1 MRKFRLIFLTLLFSC
16 LLVLG
21 AFAEDIFITEMQ
33 TVVLPR
39 DVFVGD
45 EMEIRCTF
53 SCDVSLL
60 PENVLSSDL
69 TMDDI
74 PDMTV
79 KSVSLQRAG
88 SSYMLSMLCIPWSL
102 GDIEIPPVL
111 IYGNGGNADET
122 AGTEQGAES
131 TDESD
136 ESGIPEE
143 VRIFLDV
150 PAVTIKSIVNY
161 TGASD
166 LRPSKA
172 PLLIPGTTW
181 VIYILSIIG
190 ITVLVTLVIILIKFR
205 SFRKK
210 VHAVVSACLVV
221 KNYHSLKY
229 QLRKLMKGKKPVT
242 DAQFADIVSH
252 LIREYISCRFAYNF
266 RSETPAGVVEAFE
279 RITCGLFSVEVGEAV
294 QELSDVL
301 IRCDYIRFSGDV
313 GENGVLPAE
322 ERVRICVSVINA
334 AVCLEKDNYNAKV

>member
-16 LLVLG
+16 LLVWG
-21 AFAEDIFITEMQ
+21 TFAEDIVISEMQ

-53 SCDVSLL
+53 SCDVALL
-60 PENVLSSDL
+60 PENVLSSDI

-102 GDIEIPPVL
+102 GDIEIPPIL
-111 IYGNGGNADET
+111 IYGKADET
-122 AGTEQGAES
+122 ADT
-131 TDESD
+131 ESD
-136 ESGIPEE
+136 DSGTIEE
-143 VRIFLDV
+143 DRIFLDV

-190 ITVLVTLVIILIKFR
+190 ITVIVTLVIILIKFH

-242 DAQFADIVSH
+242 DEQFSDIVSH

-266 RSETPAGVVEAFE
+266 RSETPAGVVAAFE
-279 RITCGLFSVEVGEAV
+279 SITCGLFSVEVGEAV

-301 IRCDYIRFSGDV
+301 IRCDYIRFSDDD
-313 GENGVLPAE
+313 GENGVLSAE

>member
-1 MRKFRLIFLTLLFSC
+1 MRKFRLVFLTLLFSC
-16 LLVLG
+16 LLVWG
-21 AFAEDIFITEMQ
+21 ASAEDIVISDMQ

-53 SCDVSLL
+53 SCDVALL
-60 PENVLSSDL
+60 DENVLSSDI
-69 TMDDI
+69 TVDDI

-79 KSVSLQRAG
+79 KSVTLQKAG

-102 GDIEIPPVL
+102 GDIEIPPIL
-111 IYGNGGNADET
+111 IYSM
-122 AGTEQGAES
+122 EQS
-131 TDESD
+131 TDNPD
-136 ESGIPEE
+136 ED

-150 PAVTIKSIVNY
+150 PAVTIKSIVTY

-166 LRPSKA
+166 LRPAKA

-190 ITVLVTLVIILIKFR
+190 ITIIVTLVIILIKFR

-229 QLRKLMKGKKPVT
+229 QLRKLMKGKKPVS
-242 DAQFADIVSH
+242 DVQFADIVSH

-279 RITCGLFSVEVGEAV
+279 RITCGLFAVEVGEAV
-294 QELSDVL
+294 QELSEVL
-301 IRCDYIRFSGDV
+301 VRCDYIRFSGDE
-313 GENGVLPAE
+313 GANGVLSAE
-322 ERVRICVSVINA
+322 ERVRICVTVINA

>member
-1 MRKFRLIFLTLLFSC
+1 MRKFRLIFLTLFFSC
-16 LLVLG
+16 LLVCG
-21 AFAEDIFITEMQ
+21 AFAEDIVITEMQ

-53 SCDVSLL
+53 SCDVDLL
-60 PENVLSSDL
+60 PENDFSSDIK
-69 TMDDI
+69 MDDI

-88 SSYMLSMLCIPWSL
+88 ASYMLSMLCIPWSL
-102 GDIEIPPVL
+102 GDIEIPPIL
-111 IYGNGGNADET
+111 LYGKSEENNDNEND
-122 AGTEQGAES
+122 S
-131 TDESD
+131 S
-136 ESGIPEE
+136 SIPEE
-143 VRIFLDV
+143 TRIFLDV

-294 QELSDVL
+294 QELAEVL
-301 IRCDYIRFSGDV
+301 IRCDYIRFSGDA
-313 GENGVLPAE
+313 GENGALSAE
-322 ERVRICVSVINA
+322 ERVHICVSVINA

>member
-16 LLVLG
+16 LLVWG
-21 AFAEDIFITEMQ
+21 TFAEDIIISEMQ

-53 SCDVSLL
+53 SCDVALL
-60 PENVLSSDL
+60 PENVLSSDI

-102 GDIEIPPVL
+102 GDIEIPPIL
-111 IYGNGGNADET
+111 IYGEADET
-122 AGTEQGAES
+122 SDT
-131 TDESD
+131 ESD
-136 ESGIPEE
+136 DSGTIEE
-143 VRIFLDV
+143 DRIFLDV

-190 ITVLVTLVIILIKFR
+190 ITVIVTLVIILIKFR

-266 RSETPAGVVEAFE
+266 RSETPAGVVAAFE
-279 RITCGLFSVEVGEAV
+279 SITCGLFSVEVGEAV

-301 IRCDYIRFSGDV
+301 IRCDYIRFSDDD
-313 GENGVLPAE
+313 GENGVLSAE